1 MRDPRLVEAL
11 LFDFNGTLSDD
22 EGLQCEI
29 FRELFAEQ
37 GRPLSEHEYFEQLA
51 GLSDPE
57 IVRRWLGP
65 GHRATPDV
73 LRERVSRFR
82 ERAGDGSTVPPH
94 VREAVG
100 RAVGSARLAV
110 VSGAARSEVET
121 VLDAAGID
129 VFEVIVSAED
139 VTRGKPDPE
148 GYRRALEL
156 LGVEA
161 AQAVALEDAPPGIA
175 AAKAAGLRCVA
186 VLGTVPRERLGEA
199 DEVVPRLD
207 AALVDRL
214 LES

>member
-1 MRDPRLVEAL
+1 M
-11 LFDFNGTLSDD
+11 
-22 EGLQCEI
+22 
-29 FRELFAEQ
+29 
-37 GRPLSEHEYFEQLA
+37 
-51 GLSDPE
+51 
-57 IVRRWLGP
+57 
-65 GHRATPDV
+65 
-73 LRERVSRFR
+73 
-82 ERAGDGSTVPPH
+82 PPH

-100 RAVGSARLAV
+100 RAAGAARLSV

-121 VLDAAGID
+121 VLDAAGIG

-161 AQAVALEDAPPGIA
+161 AQSVALEDAPAGIA
-175 AAKAAGLRCVA
+175 AARAAGLRCVA
-186 VLGTVPRERLGEA
+186 VLGTVPPERLDEA

-207 AALVDRL
+207 TALVDRL